1 VGRFGTRA
9 IAFAFLTL
17 FSARAEDPTFRVDV
31 KLVRVQA
38 TMKDNYGKPIA
49 GLNREDF
56 TIYDN
61 GVPQEIKVFARQT
74 EQPLSITLLVDISGS
89 TAKDLK
95 YEIESVQRFLH
106 ALFREGNPDDAVSL
120 YSFNWQVTVNTGFTR
135 NLVALTREMRGFKA
149 EAGTA
154 LYDAIWESTKPL
166 RNRDGRHVVVVVTD
180 GGDTVS
186 AMKYQDA
193 LRALHLA
200 DSVFYSILVMP
211 ITNDVGRNI
220 GGENAL
226 TTLAQGT
233 GGRVFMPALGRDMDQ
248 AFDDILREL
257 RTQYSLSY
265 YSKNV
270 PLTKDPFHKLVVKTK
285 NPDLRVISRNGY
297 YGDSIH

>member
-1 VGRFGTRA
+1 VGRLGSWAITIALLALCTVRA
-9 IAFAFLTL
+9 Q
-17 FSARAEDPTFRVDV
+17 EPTFRVDV
-31 KLVRVQA
+31 KLVHVLA
-38 TMKDNYGKPIA
+38 TVKDNYGKLIG
-49 GLNREDF
+49 GLNKEDF
-56 TIYDN
+56 LVYDN
-61 GVPQEIKVFARQT
+61 GVPQEVRVFARQT

-95 YEIESVQRFLH
+95 YEIDSVQRFLH
-106 ALFREGNPDDAVSL
+106 ALFREGNPDDSVSL
-120 YSFNWQVTVNTGFTR
+120 YSFNWQVTLNTGFTR
-135 NLVALTREMRGFKA
+135 NLPMLTREMKGFKA

-166 RNRDGRHVVVVVTD
+166 RHRDGRHVVVVVTD

-186 AMKYQDA
+186 AMKYHDA
-193 LRALHLA
+193 LRALHIA
-200 DSVFYSILVMP
+200 DSVFYAILVMP

-233 GGRVFMPALGRDMDQ
+233 GGQVFSPSLGRAMDQ
-248 AFDDILREL
+248 AFDDILRDL

-265 YSKNV
+265 YPKNT
-270 PLTKDPFHKLVVKTK
+270 PLSKDPFHRLEVKTK
-285 NPDLRVISRNGY
+285 TPDLRVISRNGY

>member
-1 VGRFGTRA
+1 L
-9 IAFAFLTL
+9 FATP
-17 FSARAEDPTFRVDV
+17 AQEPTFRVDV
-31 KLVRVQA
+31 KLVRVLV
-38 TMKDNYGKPIA
+38 TVKDKNGQLMG
-49 GLNREDF
+49 GLNKDDF
-56 TIYDN
+56 SIYDN
-61 GVPQEIKVFARQT
+61 GVPQEVRVFARQT

-95 YEIESVQRFLH
+95 YEIDSVQRFLH
-106 ALFREGNPDDAVSL
+106 ALFREGNPDDTVSL
-120 YSFNWQVTVNTGFTR
+120 YSFNWQVTLNTNFTR
-135 NLVALTREMRGFKA
+135 NLPLLTKEMRGFKA

-154 LYDAIWESTKPL
+154 LYDAIWEATKPL

-211 ITNDVGRNI
+211 IVNDVGRNI

-233 GGRVFMPALGRDMDQ
+233 GGRVFVPALGKDMDQ
-248 AFDDILREL
+248 AFDDILRDL
-257 RTQYSLSY
+257 RTQYSLGY

-270 PLTKDPFHKLVVKTK
+270 PLTKDPFHKLQVKTI